1 MFLYGLFTTISF
13 PGFGQLV
20 LGLSLDFHIIIT
32 YILSYYYRQYL
43 NFLVSKME
51 LVAVVFNDVKS
62 VAIAIVCQV
71 CQEIS

>member
-1 MFLYGLFTTISF
+1 MFLYDLLTTISF
-13 PGFGQLV
+13 PGFGPFV

-32 YILSYYYRQYL
+32 YILFYYYRQYL
-43 NFLVSKME
+43 NLLVSKME

-71 CQEIS
+71 CHEMS